1 MNKILNLLGLAQC
14 AGKTISGE
22 SFCIDAI
29 RNKTTQLVFLAR
41 DAGVN
46 TTKRILDKAQF
57 YQVKV
62 INYFTSSELSKAIGK
77 NNRMVVAICD
87 PGFAKKIKE
96 IGDLNG
102 KS

>member
-1 MNKILNLLGLAQC
+1 MNKMLNMLGLAQC

-29 RNKTTQLVFLAR
+29 RNKSAHVVFLAS
-41 DAGVN
+41 DAGIN
-46 TTKRILDKAQF
+46 TTKRIVDKATF

-62 INYFTSSELSKAIGK
+62 INCFSSSELSKAIGK

-87 PGFAKKIKE
+87 SGFAKKIKE
-96 IGDLNG
+96 MGDLNG

>member
-1 MNKILNLLGLAQC
+1 M
-14 AGKTISGE
+14 
-22 SFCIDAI
+22 
-29 RNKTTQLVFLAR
+29 
-41 DAGVN
+41 N
-46 TTKRILDKAQF
+46 TTKKIIDKANF

-62 INYFTSSELSKAIGK
+62 INCFTSSELSKAIGK
-77 NNRMVVAICD
+77 NNRMVIGVTD